1 MNTVYTSLCPIT
13 TLQQKIVR
21 YIDYWVHNE
30 KTPISQKRIIEEME
44 STNEN
49 RKTVIHALDGLLKLG
64 YIRRAITTGSGEDGI
79 GAEKT
84 KYVQL
89 RSL

>member
-1 MNTVYTSLCPIT
+1 M
-13 TLQQKIVR
+13 R
-21 YIDYWVHNE
+21 YIDYWVHVE
-30 KTPISQKRIIEEME
+30 KSPIPQKEIIIEMTKRSEK
-44 STNEN
+44 SSS
-49 RKTVIHALDGLLKLG
+49 VLPALTGLLKQG
-64 YIRRAITTGSGEDGI
+64 YIRRAITNGHGEDGT